1 MSHFLLIRCVVFG
14 GDPVHASLRLRPIP
28 GSKRQRDSDDDNGLQ
43 VHLSHS
49 HIQPVQ
55 KVYDEAKWKNCAAHS
70 NSLCFHSLISR
81 MLQRQPDKRANLVD
95 IIADPWL
102 SDHPPGTSSG
112 SGSSSAGPQSTDSS
126 FMLPLVSREHLR
138 EEDHAAILQKMVMG
152 AIAPKEEII
161 E

>member
-1 MSHFLLIRCVVFG
+1 
-14 GDPVHASLRLRPIP
+14 
-28 GSKRQRDSDDDNGLQ
+28 
-43 VHLSHS
+43 
-49 HIQPVQ
+49 
-55 KVYDEAKWKNCAAHS
+55 
-70 NSLCFHSLISR
+70 

-102 SDHPPGTSSG
+102 SDHPHGTSSG
-112 SGSSSAGPQSTDSS
+112 GGSSSSAGPQSTDSS